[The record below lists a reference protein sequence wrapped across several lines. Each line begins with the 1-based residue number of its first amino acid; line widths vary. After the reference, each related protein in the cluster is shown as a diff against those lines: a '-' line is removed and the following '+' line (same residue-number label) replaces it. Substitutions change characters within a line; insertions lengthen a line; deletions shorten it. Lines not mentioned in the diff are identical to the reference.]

1 MRILLADDHALFR
14 DGLRHLLAGLNRDI
28 EILEARDFQET
39 LDTISLHGDLDLLL
53 LDLRMPG
60 MTGLG
65 SLKRLLA
72 AAPALPIAVISA
84 SEDAE
89 EMHEIL
95 ETGIVGFVPKS
106 ESPAVM
112 KHAIELVLDGGI
124 YVPPALL
131 RTSRN
136 ARHPLH
142 EELTP
147 RQQDVLRLIV
157 AGHNNKEIA
166 RDLNL
171 SVATVKA
178 HLGAVF
184 RALDVTTRVQAVIKA
199 KRLGIFALHDER

>member
-14 DGLRHLLAGLNRDI
+14 DGLRQLLAGLNE
-28 EILEARDFQET
+28 EIDFLEAKDFQET
-39 LDTISLHGDLDLLL
+39 LDAVSRHSDLALLL

-60 MTGLG
+60 MAGLG

-72 AAPALPIAVISA
+72 ASPALPIAVISA
-84 SEDAE
+84 SEDFE
-89 EMHEIL
+89 EMREVLEIGL
-95 ETGIVGFVPKS
+95 AGFIPKS

-112 KHAIELVLDGGI
+112 KHAIDLILDGGI

-131 RTSRN
+131 RTSGS
-136 ARHPLH
+136 AGIPLP
-142 EELTP
+142 EDLTP
-147 RQQDVLRLIV
+147 RQLDVLRLIV
-157 AGHNNKEIA
+157 AGNSNKEIA

-184 RALDVTTRVQAVIKA
+184 RVLEVSNRVQAMIKA
-199 KRLGIFALHDER
+199 RRLGFFSQQDER